1 MVNMA
6 DGSGTPVTMPIT
18 LPVTP
23 GSRYEKSLGLL
34 TTRFVSLLQK
44 AKDGVLD
51 LKESFLA
58 LQAADIL
65 AVRQK
70 RRIYDITNVLEGIGL
85 IEKKTKNAIQWKG
98 ASPGTNTEEFVARV
112 ERLKEEVR
120 RLDQIEKDM
129 DKHRQWLEQSL
140 RNITE
145 EPGNAR
151 YAYIRQEDICTA
163 FPDQTILALKIPKDT
178 QMDFPP
184 GEKMGDQTKYKIHM
198 KAAKEPIHGYL
209 VNPELEPPSVI
220 VDFPENYQEW
230 LNKKSDIS
238 EEETQKIEDD
248 KPVVSTRSTRSRAAG
263 SASPSKLPEPGSSSP
278 RKISSSGI
286 DASLAKGG
294 SVVSTRRQ
302 GKRQAPGGPSEEEP
316 KMKME
321 RKDEDLEGLDQHADL
336 ITVNQ
341 SDIDQHVEVVTTTEN
356 EEDDV
361 AAELPDGFY
370 STSLVGPIL
379 RLSPPPT
386 EQDYRFTLAKHE
398 GLFELYDIRR
408 ANHPPTTVNI
418 STTISS

>member
-1 MVNMA
+1 
-6 DGSGTPVTMPIT
+6 
-18 LPVTP
+18 
-23 GSRYEKSLGLL
+23 
-34 TTRFVSLLQK
+34 
-44 AKDGVLD
+44 
-51 LKESFLA
+51 
-58 LQAADIL
+58 
-65 AVRQK
+65 
-70 RRIYDITNVLEGIGL
+70 
-85 IEKKTKNAIQWKG
+85 
-98 ASPGTNTEEFVARV
+98 
-112 ERLKEEVR
+112 
-120 RLDQIEKDM
+120 
-129 DKHRQWLEQSL
+129 
-140 RNITE
+140 
-145 EPGNAR
+145 
-151 YAYIRQEDICTA
+151 
-163 FPDQTILALKIPKDT
+163 
-178 QMDFPP
+178 
-184 GEKMGDQTKYKIHM
+184 M

-209 VNPELEPPSVI
+209 VNPELEAPSVI

-230 LNKKSDIS
+230 LNKLS
-238 EEETQKIEDD
+238 EEETQKIEDE
-248 KPVVSTRSTRSRAAG
+248 KPAVATRSTRSRAAG
-263 SASPSKLPEPGSSSP
+263 SVSPSKLPEPGSSSP

-286 DASLAKGG
+286 DSSPAKGG
-294 SVVSTRRQ
+294 PVVSTRRQ
-302 GKRQAPGGPSEEEP
+302 GKRQAPGGSSEEP
-316 KMKME
+316 KMKIE